1 MKTIA
6 IIPAR
11 AGSKG
16 IPNKNIRLLNGRPLI
31 YYVVNNALSSGLIDE
46 VVVSTNS
53 KEVEI
58 IAQQMGAKVHWRNE
72 QLCGDKITLDSV
84 IYDAALSYSQND
96 TDIIVTMQPTS
107 PTLKP
112 ETLERALVYFK
123 DNENTLDSLI
133 SCVNKPHLA
142 WKQDDFGNKYP
153 DYEKRLNRQYL
164 PPYYLETGAFFIT
177 RKGCITCESRLGEN
191 VEVFEVSEDES
202 IDIDTYSDLK
212 SAEHILSNHRVAFYV
227 NGNTKRG
234 LGHIYR
240 CLELADEFCVNP
252 DIYYD
257 INQTTRET
265 FGESTHNFI
274 GVNGIGELF
283 QILSNKKYDIFVNDI
298 LNTTIDY
305 MIALKACNPAK
316 KIINFEDDGEG
327 VLKADLV
334 INALYQNPTVPQM
347 KAGEDFYICGKTFLF
362 YDPIEIKKDVKN
374 VFISFGGADP
384 QNYTDRILEIIKSSE
399 YQKYKFTVVIGRA
412 KENVET
418 LLKYNDIDNI
428 EVLYDVRNMPQLM
441 SECDIAV
448 TSRGRTGYELA
459 LLGIPTLAMAQ
470 NVREEKHGFVSQEN
484 GFNYLGLNPNDNV
497 IKANLDLYL
506 LLEKS
511 ERMKIHKKLLEHDL
525 KNGRKRV
532 LGLIN
537 SL

>member
-16 IPNKNIRLLNGRPLI
+16 IPNKNIRLVNEKPLI
-31 YYVVNNALSSGLIDE
+31 YYAINNALCCEMIDE
-46 VVVSTNS
+46 VIVSTNS
-53 KEVEI
+53 KEVQI
-58 IAQQMGAKVHWRNE
+58 IAEQMGAKVHWRNE
-72 QLCGDKITLDSV
+72 QLCGDEITLDGV
-84 IYDAALSYSQND
+84 IYDATTSSSAVD
-96 TDIIVTMQPTS
+96 TDIVITMQPTS
-107 PTLKP
+107 PTLRKA
-112 ETLERALVYFK
+112 TLESALTYFK
-123 DNENTLDSLI
+123 ESTFDTLI

-142 WKQDDFGNKYP
+142 WRQDDLGNKYP
-153 DYEKRLNRQYL
+153 DYQKRLNRQYL
-164 PPYYLETGAFFIT
+164 PPYYLETGAFLIT
-177 RKGCITCESRLGEN
+177 RKECVTPESRLGQN
-191 VEVFEVSEDES
+191 IEVFEISDDES

-212 SAEHILSNHRVAFYV
+212 TAEHVLSNQRVAFYV

-240 CLELADEFCVNP
+240 CLELADEFYVSP

-257 INQTTRET
+257 INQTTREI

-283 QILSNKKYDIFVNDI
+283 QTLSNKKYDVFINDV

-362 YDPIEIKKDVKN
+362 YEPIEIKNDVKN

-384 QNYTDRILEIIKSSE
+384 QNYTDRVLEIIKSPE
-399 YQKYKFTVVIGRA
+399 YQGYNFIVVIGRA
-412 KENVET
+412 KENVEA
-418 LLKYNDIDNI
+418 LLKYTDIDNI

-441 SECDIAV
+441 SKCDIAI

-470 NVREEKHGFVSQEN
+470 NTREEKHGFVSQEN
-484 GFNYLGLNPNDNV
+484 GFNYLGLNPNNSV

-506 LLEKS
+506 SLEQS
-511 ERMKIHKKLLEHDL
+511 ERQRIHKKLLEHDL
-525 KNGRKRV
+525 RNGRKRV

>member
-1 MKTIA
+1 MKVIA

-16 IPNKNIRLLNGRPLI
+16 IPNKNIRLLNEKPLI
-31 YYVVNNALSSGLIDE
+31 YYSIKNALNCELIDE
-46 VVVSTNS
+46 VIVSTNS

-58 IAQQMGAKVHWRNE
+58 IAQQMGAKVHWRDE
-72 QLCGDKITLDSV
+72 QLCGDAVTLDGV
-84 IYDAALSYSQND
+84 IYDTAIKYSEDD

-107 PTLKP
+107 PTLKTA
-112 ETLERALVYFK
+112 TLESALTYF
-123 DNENTLDSLI
+123 NNNGFDSLI

-142 WKQDDFGNKYP
+142 WRQDGSGNKYP

-164 PPYYLETGAFFIT
+164 PPYFLETGAFLVT
-177 RKGCITCESRLGEN
+177 RKSCVTPDSRLGQSIQ
-191 VEVFEVSEDES
+191 VFEVCEDES
-202 IDIDTYSDLK
+202 IDIDTYSDFKL
-212 SAEHILSNHRVAFYV
+212 AEHVLANHKVAFYV

-240 CLELADEFCVNP
+240 CLELADEFCVSP

-257 INQTTRET
+257 RNQTTREL

-283 QILSNKKYDIFVNDI
+283 QTLSSKKYDVFVNDI

-327 VLKADLV
+327 VIKADLV
-334 INALYQNPTVPQM
+334 INALYQNPLVPQM
-347 KAGEDFYICGKTFLF
+347 KTGEDFYICGKTFLF
-362 YDPIEIKKDVKN
+362 YKPIEIKNNIKN
-374 VFISFGGADP
+374 VFVSFGGADP
-384 QNYTDRILEIIKSSE
+384 QNYTDRILELIKNPVYE
-399 YQKYKFTVVIGRA
+399 NYNFTVVIGRA
-412 KENVET
+412 KQNVET
-418 LLKYNDIDNI
+418 LLKYNENDNI

-441 SECDIAV
+441 SKCDIAI

-470 NVREEKHGFVSQEN
+470 NSREEKHGFVSQEN
-484 GFNYLGLNPNDNV
+484 GFNYLGLNPSDSV

-506 LLEKS
+506 SLDEI
-511 ERMKIHKKLLEHDL
+511 ERTKIHKKLLEHDL
-525 KNGRKRV
+525 RNGRKRV

>member
-16 IPNKNIRLLNGRPLI
+16 IPNKNIRLLNEKPMI
-31 YYVVNNALSSGLIDE
+31 YYSISNALNCEMIDE
-46 VVVSTNS
+46 VIVSTNS

-58 IAQQMGAKVHWRNE
+58 IAIQMGAKVHWRDE
-72 QLCGDKITLDSV
+72 QLCGDAITLDGV
-84 IYDAALSYSQND
+84 VYDAMINYSRSDSD
-96 TDIIVTMQPTS
+96 TVVTMQPTS
-107 PTLKP
+107 PTLKT
-112 ETLERALVYFK
+112 ETLETALTYFK
-123 DNENTLDSLI
+123 DKGLDSLI
-133 SCVNKPHLA
+133 SCVNRPHLA
-142 WKQDDFGNKYP
+142 WRENDSGRKFP
-153 DYEKRLNRQYL
+153 DYKKRLNRQYL
-164 PPYYLETGAFFIT
+164 PPYFLETGAFLIS
-177 RKGCITCESRLGEN
+177 RKDCIKPDSRLGKN
-191 VEVFEVSEDES
+191 IEVFEVCEDES

-212 SAEHILSNHRVAFYV
+212 AAEHVLSNHKVAFYV

-240 CLELADEFCVNP
+240 CLELADEFYVSP
-252 DIYYD
+252 DIYFD
-257 INQTTRET
+257 INQTTREI

-283 QILSNKKYDIFVNDI
+283 QILSNKKYDLFVNDI

-316 KIINFEDDGEG
+316 KIVNFEDDGEG

-334 INALYQNPTVPQM
+334 INALYQNPTVQQM

-362 YDPIEIKKDVKN
+362 YEPVTIRDSVKN

-384 QNYTDRILEIIKSSE
+384 QNYTDRLLELIKKPE
-399 YQKYKFTVVIGRA
+399 YEGYSFTVVIGRA
-412 KENVET
+412 KQNVNE
-418 LLKYNDIDNI
+418 LLKYNNCNNI
-428 EVLYDVRNMPQLM
+428 EVLYDVRNMPYLM
-441 SECDIAV
+441 SKCDIAI

-470 NVREEKHGFVSQEN
+470 NAREEKHGFVSQEN
-484 GFNYLGLNPNDNV
+484 GFNYLGLNPSDKI
-497 IKANLDLYL
+497 IKANLDIYL
-506 LLEKS
+506 SLEKS
-511 ERMKIHKKLLEHDL
+511 EREKIQETLLEHDL
-525 KNGRKRV
+525 RNGRKRV

>member
-1 MKTIA
+1 MKTLA

-16 IPNKNIRLLNGRPLI
+16 IPNKNIRLLNEKPLI
-31 YYVVNNALSSGLIDE
+31 YYAIRNAIDCEMIDE
-46 VVVSTNS
+46 VIVSTNS
-53 KEVEI
+53 KEVDI
-58 IAQQMGAKVHWRNE
+58 IAQQMGAKVHWRDE
-72 QLCGDKITLDSV
+72 QLCGDEITLDCV
-84 IYDAALSYSQND
+84 IYDAAIKHG
-96 TDIIVTMQPTS
+96 TDDMDIVVTMQPTS
-107 PTLKP
+107 PTLRKS
-112 ETLERALVYFK
+112 TLESALMRFK
-123 DNENTLDSLI
+123 EKGLDTLI
-133 SCVNKPHLA
+133 SCVNRPHLA
-142 WKQDDFGNKYP
+142 WRQDDAGSKYP

-177 RKGCITCESRLGEN
+177 KRAFVNPMSRLGQN
-191 VEVFEVSEDES
+191 VEVFEVEEDES
-202 IDIDTYSDLK
+202 VDIDTYSDFMV
-212 SAEHILSNHRVAFYV
+212 AEHILSNQKVAFYV

-240 CLELADEFCVNP
+240 CLELADEFYVSP

-257 INQTTRET
+257 INQTTREI

-283 QILSNKKYDIFVNDI
+283 QILKNKKYDYFINDI

-305 MIALKACNPAK
+305 MIALKSCNPAK

-334 INALYQNPTVPQM
+334 VNALYQNPTVPQM

-362 YDPIEIKKDVKN
+362 YEPIHINNSVKK

-384 QNYTDRILEIIKSSE
+384 QNYTDRLLCLINRSE
-399 YQKYKFTVVIGRA
+399 YRNYDFTVVIGRA
-412 KENVET
+412 KENVES
-418 LLKYNDIDNI
+418 LLKYNAFENI

-441 SECDIAV
+441 SKCDIAI

-470 NVREEKHGFVSQEN
+470 NSREEKHGFVSQEN

-506 LLEKS
+506 SLGKND
-511 ERMKIHKKLLEHDL
+511 RQKIQEKLLEHDL
-525 KNGRKRV
+525 RNGRKRV

>member
-11 AGSKG
+11 SGSKG
-16 IPNKNIRLLNGRPLI
+16 IPNKNIRLINDKPLI
-31 YYVVNNALSSGLIDE
+31 YYAVSNALNCEMIDE
-46 VVVSTNS
+46 VIVSTNS

-58 IAQQMGAKVHWRNE
+58 IAQQMGAKIHWRDE
-72 QLCGDKITLDSV
+72 QLCGDAVTLDGV
-84 IYDAALSYSQND
+84 IYDATMKYSTNDND
-96 TDIIVTMQPTS
+96 TIITMQPTS
-107 PTLKP
+107 PTLKKN
-112 ETLERALVYFK
+112 TLESALTYFK
-123 DNENTLDSLI
+123 NSGLDSLI

-142 WKQDDFGNKYP
+142 WRQDESGSKYP
-153 DYEKRLNRQYL
+153 DYSQRLNRQYL
-164 PPYYLETGAFFIT
+164 PPYYLETGAFLIT
-177 RKGCITCESRLGEN
+177 KKNCVTSESRLGKSI
-191 VEVFEVSEDES
+191 EVFEVCEDES

-212 SAEHILSNHRVAFYV
+212 TAEHVLSNHKVAFYV

-240 CLELADEFCVNP
+240 CLELADEFYVSP

-257 INQTTRET
+257 TNQTTREI
-265 FGESTHNFI
+265 FGESTHNFV

-283 QILSNKKYDIFVNDI
+283 QILSSKKYDVLVNDI

-362 YDPIEIKKDVKN
+362 YEPIVINNIVKN

-384 QNYTDRILEIIKSSE
+384 QNYTDRILKLINAPE
-399 YQKYKFTVVIGRA
+399 YKKYKFTVVIGRA
-412 KENVET
+412 KQNVEA
-418 LLKYNDIDNI
+418 LLKYNDNDNI

-441 SECDIAV
+441 SKCDIAI

-470 NVREEKHGFVSQEN
+470 NAREEKHGFVSQEN

-506 LLEKS
+506 TLEKS
-511 ERMKIHKKLLEHDL
+511 ERTKNHEKLLEHDL
-525 KNGRKRV
+525 RNGRKRV